1 MTPGGGLLNPF
12 PMKAKSARLF
22 LQELEVEEMT
32 ARGEMIMEQP
42 SADTLKVIL
51 SGHWKLGGELPGADK
66 VQQRLAG
73 RPGVRTIIFDTRELA
88 SWDSGLLTFLMNLG
102 TLCAREKISLNR
114 DGLPPGAQRLLKLAL
129 AVPEKKDARQ
139 AEARVEFLAS
149 LGNQTVDL
157 FRSAGEMLEFLGDTV
172 IAVLRLLRGKA
183 QYRRSD
189 LGLITQAVSAQALPI
204 VSLICFLVGL
214 ILAFIGAIQLKLF
227 GAQIYVAD
235 LVGIAMVRLMA
246 AIMTGIVMAGRT
258 GGAFAAQLGT
268 MQVNQEI
275 DALKT
280 LGISPMEFLVLPRM
294 LALAVM
300 MPLLCLYANIMGIL
314 GGMVVAVGLLNIGFI
329 EYYNETAKAVGLW
342 NLGIGLFSGLVFGV
356 IVALAGCMRGMQC
369 GRSASA
375 VGDAATSAVVT
386 AIVGIIL
393 STAVIT
399 VLCNF
404 LGI

>member
-1 MTPGGGLLNPF
+1 
-12 PMKAKSARLF
+12 
-22 LQELEVEEMT
+22 MT
-32 ARGEMIMEQP
+32 ARGEMSMEQP

-51 SGHWKLGGELPGADK
+51 SGHWKLGGELPGVDK
-66 VQQRLAG
+66 VQQALAG
-73 RPGVRTIIFDTRELA
+73 RPGVRNLIFDTRELA
-88 SWDSGLLTFLMNLG
+88 HWDTGLLTFLMNVNAF
-102 TLCAREKISLNR
+102 CSQQQIRLNR
-114 DGLPPGAQRLLKLAL
+114 DGLPPGARRLLELAS

-139 AEARVEFLAS
+139 AEEKVSFLAY
-149 LGNQTVDL
+149 LGNETVNF
-157 FRSAGEMLEFLGDTV
+157 FRSAGELLEFIGDAV
-172 IAVLRLLRGKA
+172 IAVSRLVRGQA
-183 QYRRSD
+183 QFRRSD
-189 LGLITQAVSAQALPI
+189 LGLIIQAVGVQALPI

-280 LGISPMEFLVLPRM
+280 LGISPIEFLVLPRM
-294 LALAVM
+294 LALALM
-300 MPLLCLYANIMGIL
+300 MPLLCLYANLMGIL
-314 GGMVVAVGLLNIGFI
+314 GGMVVGVGMLGIGFI
-329 EYYNETAKAVGLW
+329 QYYNETAAAVGLW
-342 NLGIGLFSGLVFGV
+342 NLGIGLFSGFVFGV

-386 AIVGIIL
+386 AIVGIIV

>member
-1 MTPGGGLLNPF
+1 M
-12 PMKAKSARLF
+12 A
-22 LQELEVEEMT
+22 
-32 ARGEMIMEQP
+32 ARGEITMEQTA
-42 SADTLKVIL
+42 ADTLKVVL

-66 VQQRLAG
+66 VLQMLERG
-73 RPGVRTIIFDTRELA
+73 PGVRHVVFDTRELTH
-88 SWDSGLLTFLMNLG
+88 WDTGLLTFLLNVQAFC
-102 TLCAREKISLNR
+102 TQQQIRLNR
-114 DGLPPGAQRLLKLAL
+114 DGLPPGARRLLELAS
-129 AVPEKKDARQ
+129 AVPEKKDARHT
-139 AEARVEFLAS
+139 EGRVSFLTY
-149 LGNQTVDL
+149 LGNQTVDF

-172 IAVLRLLRGKA
+172 IAALQLIRGKA

-189 LGLITQAVSAQALPI
+189 LGLIIQAVGVQALPI

-275 DALKT
+275 DALRT
-280 LGISPMEFLVLPRM
+280 SGISPMEFLVLPRM
-294 LALAVM
+294 LALALM
-300 MPLLCLYANIMGIL
+300 MPLLCLYANVMGIL
-314 GGMVVAVGLLNIGFI
+314 GGMVVGVWMLDIGFI
-329 EYYNETAKAVGLW
+329 QYYNETVAAVGLW

-386 AIVGIIL
+386 AIVGIIV

-399 VLCNF
+399 ILCNF

>member
-1 MTPGGGLLNPF
+1 
-12 PMKAKSARLF
+12 
-22 LQELEVEEMT
+22 MT
-32 ARGEMIMEQP
+32 ARGEMILEHP
-42 SADTLKVIL
+42 AADTLKLIL
-51 SGHWKLGGELPGADK
+51 SGDWKLGGELPGTDK
-66 VQQRLAG
+66 VQQRLAD
-73 RPGVRTIIFDTRELA
+73 RPGVRNLVFDTRELA
-88 SWDSGLLTFLMNLG
+88 TWDSGLLTFLMNLG
-102 TLCAREKISLNR
+102 TLCSSQKILLNR
-114 DGLPPGAQRLLKLAL
+114 DGLPPGAKRLLELAL

-139 AEARVEFLAS
+139 AEGRVGFLTY

-157 FRSAGEMLEFLGDTV
+157 FRSAGEMLEFLGDAV

-189 LGLITQAVSAQALPI
+189 LGLIMQAVSAQALPI

-214 ILAFIGAIQLKLF
+214 ILAFIGAIQLQLF

-280 LGISPMEFLVLPRM
+280 LGISPMEFLVLPRII
-294 LALAVM
+294 ALAVM

-314 GGMVVAVGLLNIGFI
+314 GGMVVGVGMLNIGFI
-329 EYYNETAKAVGLW
+329 EYYNETAKAIGLW

-393 STAVIT
+393 STAIIT
-399 VLCNF
+399 ILCNF

>member
-1 MTPGGGLLNPF
+1 
-12 PMKAKSARLF
+12 
-22 LQELEVEEMT
+22 MT
-32 ARGEMIMEQP
+32 ARGDIIMEQP
-42 SADTLKVIL
+42 SGDTLKVIL
-51 SGHWKLGGELPGADK
+51 SGDWKLGGELPGADK
-66 VQQRLAG
+66 IEQTLQG
-73 RPGVRTIIFDTRELA
+73 RPGVHNLVFDTRELA
-88 SWDSGLLTFLMNLG
+88 SWDTGLLTFLVNVRAF
-102 TLCAREKISLNR
+102 CSRQKIRVNS
-114 DGLPPGAQRLLKLAL
+114 DGLPQGAQRLLELAL
-129 AVPEKKDARQ
+129 AVPEKTDARQ
-139 AEARVEFLAS
+139 AEGRVSFLS
-149 LGNQTVDL
+149 YLGNETVNL
-157 FRSAGEMLEFLGDTV
+157 FQSAGEMLEFIGDAV
-172 IAVLRLLRGKA
+172 IAVQRLLRGRA
-183 QYRRSD
+183 QYRRTD
-189 LGLITQAVSAQALPI
+189 LGLIMQAVSAQALPI

-214 ILAFIGAIQLKLF
+214 ILAFIGAIQLQLF

-294 LALAVM
+294 LALALM

-314 GGMVVAVGLLNIGFI
+314 GGMVVGVWMLNIGFM

-342 NLGIGLFSGLVFGV
+342 NLGIGLFSGFVFGI

-399 VLCNF
+399 ILCNF

>member
-1 MTPGGGLLNPF
+1 MEKN
-12 PMKAKSARLF
+12 A
-22 LQELEVEEMT
+22 MT
-32 ARGEMIMEQP
+32 APGEMIMEQP
-42 SADTLKVIL
+42 SEDTLKVIL
-51 SGHWKLGGELPGADK
+51 SGHWNLGGELPGADK
-66 VQQRLAG
+66 VQQTLES
-73 RPGVRTIIFDTRELA
+73 RPGIRNLVFDTRELA
-88 SWDSGLLTFLMNLG
+88 HWDSGLLTFLINLG
-102 TLCAREKISLNR
+102 TICSRQKILLNS
-114 DGLPPGAQRLLKLAL
+114 DGLPPGAKRLLELAS
-129 AVPEKKDARQ
+129 AVPEKTDARQ
-139 AEARVEFLAS
+139 AEGRVSFLS
-149 LGNQTVDL
+149 YLGNETVNL
-157 FRSAGEMLEFLGDTV
+157 FQSAGEMLEFIGDAV
-172 IAVLRLLRGKA
+172 IAVLRLMRGKA
-183 QYRRSD
+183 QYRRTD
-189 LGLITQAVSAQALPI
+189 LGLIMQAVSAQALPI
-204 VSLICFLVGL
+204 VALICFLVGL

-227 GAQIYVAD
+227 GAQLYVAD

-314 GGMVVAVGLLNIGFI
+314 GGMVVGVGLLDIGFM

-342 NLGIGLFSGLVFGV
+342 NLGIGLFSGFVFGV

>member
-1 MTPGGGLLNPF
+1 MEKNH
-12 PMKAKSARLF
+12 
-22 LQELEVEEMT
+22 MT
-32 ARGEMIMEQP
+32 AHGEMIMEYP
-42 SADTLKVIL
+42 SADTVKLVL
-51 SGHWKLGGELPGADK
+51 SGAWKLGGELPGDDK
-66 VQQRLAG
+66 VQQTLQDK
-73 RPGVRTIIFDTRELA
+73 PGVRKVVFDTRELA
-88 SWDSGLLTFLMNLG
+88 TWDTGLLTFLMNLSKF
-102 TLCAREKISLNR
+102 CSRQHININS
-114 DGLPPGAQRLLKLAL
+114 DGLPGGAKKLLELAS

-139 AEARVEFLAS
+139 AEERVEFFTY
-149 LGNQTVDL
+149 LGDETIYLVQ
-157 FRSAGEMLEFLGDTV
+157 SAGALLAFIGDAV
-172 IAVLRLLRGKA
+172 IAFQRLLRGKA
-183 QYRRSD
+183 QFRRAD
-189 LGLITQAVSAQALPI
+189 LGSIMQAVGAQALPI

-214 ILAFIGAIQLKLF
+214 ILAFIGAIQLQLF

-294 LALAVM
+294 LALGLM
-300 MPLLCLYANIMGIL
+300 MPLLCLYANLMGIL
-314 GGMVVAVGLLNIGFI
+314 GGMVVGVGMLDIGLI

-342 NLGIGLFSGLVFGV
+342 NLGIGLFSGCVFGI
-356 IVALAGCMRGMQC
+356 IVALSGCMRGMQC
-369 GRSASA
+369 GRSAAA

-386 AIVGIIL
+386 AIVGIII
-393 STAVIT
+393 STALIT
-399 VLCNF
+399 IICNF

>member
-1 MTPGGGLLNPF
+1 
-12 PMKAKSARLF
+12 
-22 LQELEVEEMT
+22 MT
-32 ARGEMIMEQP
+32 ARAEMILAEP

-51 SGHWKLGGELPGADK
+51 SGDWQLGGALPGADQ
-66 VQQRLAG
+66 VQQRLES
-73 RPGVRTIIFDTRELA
+73 RPGVRNLVFDTQKLTH
-88 SWDSGLLTFLMNLG
+88 WDTGLLTFLV
-102 TLCAREKISLNR
+102 SLHTFCSPKNILVNSA
-114 DGLPPGAQRLLKLAL
+114 GLPEGAKKLLELAA

-139 AEARVEFLAS
+139 AEGRVPFLAQ
-149 LGNQTVDL
+149 LGNQTVD
-157 FRSAGEMLEFLGDTV
+157 FFKAAGDLLEFLGETV
-172 IAVLRLLRGKA
+172 IAVLRLLRGQA
-183 QYRRSD
+183 QFRRAD
-189 LGLITQAVSAQALPI
+189 LWLIMQATSAQAVPI
-204 VSLICFLVGL
+204 VSLISFLVGL
-214 ILAFIGAIQLKLF
+214 ILAFIGAIQLQLF

-294 LALAVM
+294 LSLALM
-300 MPLLCLYANIMGIL
+300 MPLLCLYANVMGIL
-314 GGMVVAVGLLNIGFI
+314 GGMVVGVWMLDIGFI
-329 EYYNETAKAVGLW
+329 QYYNETARAVNLW
-342 NLGIGLFSGLVFGV
+342 NLGIGLFSGFIFGI

-369 GRSASA
+369 GRSASS

-393 STAVIT
+393 STALIT
-399 VLCNF
+399 IVCNI

>member
-1 MTPGGGLLNPF
+1 MTP
-12 PMKAKSARLF
+12 
-22 LQELEVEEMT
+22 
-32 ARGEMIMEQP
+32 RGEMIIEQP
-42 SADTLKVIL
+42 AADTLKVIL
-51 SGHWKLGGELPGADK
+51 SGDWMLGGDLPGADK
-66 VQQRLAG
+66 VQQMLAS
-73 RPGVRTIIFDTRELA
+73 RAGVRNLIFDTRQLA
-88 SWDSGLLTFLMNLG
+88 SWDTGLLTFLMNVQTFCTRQSIRLD
-102 TLCAREKISLNR
+102 R
-114 DGLPPGAQRLLKLAL
+114 DGLPAGAKKLLAL
-129 AVPEKKDARQ
+129 ASAVPEKKDARQ
-139 AEARVEFLAS
+139 AEEGVSFLTH
-149 LGNQTVDL
+149 LGNETVN
-157 FRSAGEMLEFLGDTV
+157 FFQSFGELLEFIGEAV
-172 IAVLRLLRGKA
+172 VAVLRLFHGKA
-183 QYRRSD
+183 KYRRTD
-189 LGLITQAVSAQALPI
+189 LGLIIQSVGVQALPI

-280 LGISPMEFLVLPRM
+280 LGISPMEFLVLPRI
-294 LALAVM
+294 LALALM
-300 MPLLCLYANIMGIL
+300 MPLLCLYANLMGIL
-314 GGMVVAVGLLNIGFI
+314 GGASVAVLMLDIGFI
-329 EYYNETAKAVGLW
+329 QYYNETMAAVGLW
-342 NLGIGLFSGLVFGV
+342 NLGIGLFSGLIFGV

-369 GRSASA
+369 GRSASS

-386 AIVGIIL
+386 AIVGIIV

-399 VLCNF
+399 VICNF

>member
-1 MTPGGGLLNPF
+1 
-12 PMKAKSARLF
+12 
-22 LQELEVEEMT
+22 MT
-32 ARGEMIMEQP
+32 ARAEMTMEQP

-66 VQQRLAG
+66 VQQRLEG
-73 RPGVRTIIFDTRELA
+73 RPGVRNLVFDTRELA
-88 SWDSGLLTFLMNLG
+88 HWDSGLLTFLINLH
-102 TLCAREKISLNR
+102 TFCSRQKISLNS
-114 DGLPPGAQRLLKLAL
+114 DGLPQGAKRLLELAS

-139 AEARVEFLAS
+139 AEGRVSFLTY
-149 LGNQTVDL
+149 LGDETVYF
-157 FRSAGEMLEFLGDTV
+157 FRSVGELLEFIGDAV
-172 IAVLRLLRGKA
+172 VAVLSLLRGKA
-183 QYRRSD
+183 KYRRSD
-189 LGLITQAVSAQALPI
+189 LGLIMQSVSAQALPI

-214 ILAFIGAIQLKLF
+214 ILAFIGALQLQLF

-294 LALAVM
+294 LALALM

-314 GGMVVAVGLLNIGFI
+314 GGMVVGVGMLHIGFI

-342 NLGIGLFSGLVFGV
+342 NLGIGLFSGAVFGV

-399 VLCNF
+399 VLCNV

>member
-1 MTPGGGLLNPF
+1 
-12 PMKAKSARLF
+12 
-22 LQELEVEEMT
+22 MT

-42 SADTLKVIL
+42 SADTLKLIL
-51 SGHWKLGGELPGADK
+51 SGHWKLGGELPSTDK
-66 VQQRLAG
+66 VQQTLQD
-73 RPGVRTIIFDTRELA
+73 RPGVCNVVFDTRRLA
-88 SWDSGLLTFLMNLG
+88 SWDTGLLTFLMNVG
-102 TLCAREKISLNR
+102 TFCSRQHISLNR
-114 DGLPPGAQRLLKLAL
+114 DGLPPGAQRLLELAL
-129 AVPEKKDARQ
+129 AVPEKTDARQ
-139 AEARVEFLAS
+139 AEERVSFLAY
-149 LGNQTVDL
+149 LGDQSVEL
-157 FRSAGEMLEFLGDTV
+157 FRSAGEMLEFIGDAV
-172 IAVLRLLRGKA
+172 IAVLRLLHGKA
-183 QYRRSD
+183 QYRRAD
-189 LGLITQAVSAQALPI
+189 LGLIMQAVSAQALPI

-214 ILAFIGAIQLKLF
+214 ILAFIGAIQLQLF

-300 MPLLCLYANIMGIL
+300 MPLMCLYANLMGIL
-314 GGMVVAVGLLNIGFI
+314 GGMVVGVGLLNISFM

-342 NLGIGLFSGLVFGV
+342 NLGIGLFSGFVFGV

-399 VLCNF
+399 ILCNF

>member
-1 MTPGGGLLNPF
+1 
-12 PMKAKSARLF
+12 
-22 LQELEVEEMT
+22 MT

-51 SGHWKLGGELPGADK
+51 SGHWELGGELPGADK
-66 VQQRLAG
+66 VQQTLEG
-73 RPGVRTIIFDTRELA
+73 RPGVRNLVFDTRELA
-88 SWDSGLLTFLMNLG
+88 HWDTGLLTFLMNVG
-102 TLCAREKISLNR
+102 TFCSRQKILLNS
-114 DGLPPGAQRLLKLAL
+114 DGLPQGAKKLLELAL

-139 AEARVEFLAS
+139 AEGRVSFLTY
-149 LGNQTVDL
+149 LGNQTVDF

-172 IAVLRLLRGKA
+172 IAVQRLLRGKA

-189 LGLITQAVSAQALPI
+189 LGLIMQAVSAQALPI

-314 GGMVVAVGLLNIGFI
+314 GGMVVGVGLLNIGFI
-329 EYYNETAKAVGLW
+329 QYYNETAKAVGLW
-342 NLGIGLFSGLVFGV
+342 NLGIGLFSGFVFGV

-393 STAVIT
+393 STALIT
-399 VLCNF
+399 ILCNF